1 MTEEMRQL
9 QDFPDIM
16 TAQQVAEMLHM
27 SLDYVRKLSREGKI
41 PSHKLPGGSHFR
53 YFKDEI
59 VDWLR
64 SQPQSD
70 HGASA
75 EKESAAKGK

>member
-53 YFKDEI
+53 YFKEEI

-70 HGASA
+70 QA
-75 EKESAAKGK
+75 AAKSESVASGN

>member
-1 MTEEMRQL
+1 MPEEMRQL

-64 SQPQSD
+64 SQPQSEQ
-70 HGASA
+70 GASS
-75 EKESAAKGK
+75 EKTSTAKGK

>member
-1 MTEEMRQL
+1 MPEEMRQL

-41 PSHKLPGGSHFR
+41 PSHKLPGGSH
-53 YFKDEI
+53 
-59 VDWLR
+59 
-64 SQPQSD
+64 
-70 HGASA
+70 
-75 EKESAAKGK
+75 

>member
-1 MTEEMRQL
+1 MTDEMRHL

-59 VDWLR
+59 VEWLR
-64 SQPQSD
+64 SQPQSE
-70 HGASA
+70 HTKATT
-75 EKESAAKGK
+75 KESSAKGK